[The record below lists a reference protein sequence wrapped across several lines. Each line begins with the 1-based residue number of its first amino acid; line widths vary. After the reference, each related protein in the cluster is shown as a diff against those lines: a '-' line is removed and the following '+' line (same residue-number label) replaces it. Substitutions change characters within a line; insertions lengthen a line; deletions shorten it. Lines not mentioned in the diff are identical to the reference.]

1 MVDCRAA
8 SNTTSTLVHQSASY
22 SPLRGT
28 EPQNNRENRPRPRL
42 PQSRWRAAGGG
53 QYKGKGGWRSRPPVF
68 AGTANTTPTYQSG
81 LPRAIHSRGFRRFHG
96 RVRELIA
103 PPVPFPPVSG
113 IYVFKCAGGLWGR
126 EAENAIIYLYR
137 KAPNSSFRTNKP
149 LPVSL
154 VADAPSANFVGCLD
168 RADAA
173 VVALAEHCSGLTS
186 VNLGVC
192 ENLTDGRQDVRRAF

>member
-1 MVDCRAA
+1 MTIDPLYHLFGAFKVIFIIFNLFLIIDNHFLNSFLFKHLVSSRSQRAPRTRLSRRARPCMVDCRAA

-81 LPRAIHSRGFRRFHG
+81 LPRAIRSRGFRRFHG
-96 RVRELIA
+96 EYGE
-103 PPVPFPPVSG
+103 S
-113 IYVFKCAGGLWGR
+113 
-126 EAENAIIYLYR
+126 EN
-137 KAPNSSFRTNKP
+137 
-149 LPVSL
+149 
-154 VADAPSANFVGCLD
+154 
-168 RADAA
+168 
-173 VVALAEHCSGLTS
+173 
-186 VNLGVC
+186 
-192 ENLTDGRQDVRRAF
+192 